1 MLTSGFTSEKESAH
15 ELYFAMILFLVRIY
29 VHLLFISCVDHKLP
43 ERPLFPCGGVGVF
56 LFLSLTTFMQKTME
70 GFLSFSQNGCWSFS
84 SFKYV

>member
-43 ERPLFPCGGVGVF
+43 ERPLFPCGGVGGVLVPVSDHIHAKNNGRF
-56 LFLSLTTFMQKTME
+56 
-70 GFLSFSQNGCWSFS
+70 SFFFTKWLL
-84 SFKYV
+84 VI